1 MKQINTFPP
10 EMWALCSSNWV
21 GKSKEGFDAGMNLFA
36 MALLAQDCWLVCKLK
51 QVRVE
56 SLDKLEQ
63 WNTDYTH
70 SRRSRAKELNVFL
83 CDWRSGCIK
92 HFSFQNLEW
101 QTVEVKF
108 NRFWNKWTKIRSPSS
123 DFLLQK
129 KGCWHPET
137 SGVWLDCISLTQPF
151 HP

>member
-1 MKQINTFPP
+1 M
-10 EMWALCSSNWV
+10 

-83 CDWRSGCIK
+83 CDWHSGCIK
-92 HFSFQNLEW
+92 HFSFQNLE
-101 QTVEVKF
+101 
-108 NRFWNKWTKIRSPSS
+108 
-123 DFLLQK
+123 
-129 KGCWHPET
+129 
-137 SGVWLDCISLTQPF
+137 
-151 HP
+151 